1 MATFRPYSPHFIY
14 RWLSD
19 VFAIFNPAG
28 FLDILQW
35 DMLHMAPCLTSDHHH
50 NRLFIK
56 TTGST
61 EVLYMARVHDQIYHW
76 LDWPCTE
83 NIKKL
88 LPNTKKSIS
97 DLTFSPHRSQ
107 EKQWWNAGTDP
118 HDFRNPVPQWWTTGI
133 ASISH
138 FNLDLGENS
147 DSCQPRDN
155 FGLSFYVSPAVAK
168 HLLKWKIKYDQYLKS
183 SVHTTFRDICSHF
196 VKLSGPS
203 CPLSL
208 F

>member
-1 MATFRPYSPHFIY
+1 MSLIGFMATFRPYSPHFIY

-61 EVLYMARVHDQIYHW
+61 EVLYMARVHDQIYHS

-83 NIKKL
+83 NVKKL
-88 LPNTKKSIS
+88 LLNIKKHFRP
-97 DLTFSPHRSQ
+97 DLFPTPFPRKAVMKCRYRS
-107 EKQWWNAGTDP
+107 T
-118 HDFRNPVPQWWTTGI
+118 
-133 ASISH
+133 
-138 FNLDLGENS
+138 
-147 DSCQPRDN
+147 
-155 FGLSFYVSPAVAK
+155 
-168 HLLKWKIKYDQYLKS
+168 
-183 SVHTTFRDICSHF
+183 
-196 VKLSGPS
+196 
-203 CPLSL
+203 
-208 F
+208 

>member
-88 LPNTKKSIS
+88 LPNTKKTFQTWPFSHTVPKRSSDEMQVQIHMISEIRSHNDGRWESHLSHTSI
-97 DLTFSPHRSQ
+97 LILAKIPTL
-107 EKQWWNAGTDP
+107 
-118 HDFRNPVPQWWTTGI
+118 V
-133 ASISH
+133 
-138 FNLDLGENS
+138 NLEITLD
-147 DSCQPRDN
+147 C
-155 FGLSFYVSPAVAK
+155 
-168 HLLKWKIKYDQYLKS
+168 HLMWALPNI
-183 SVHTTFRDICSHF
+183 
-196 VKLSGPS
+196 
-203 CPLSL
+203 
-208 F
+208 

>member
-76 LDWPCTE
+76 LDWPCTV
-83 NIKKL
+83 NIKKM
-88 LPNTKKSIS
+88 LPNIKKKHFRPNLSPTPFPREAVMKCRYRSIW
-97 DLTFSPHRSQ
+97 FQ
-107 EKQWWNAGTDP
+107 K
-118 HDFRNPVPQWWTTGI
+118 
-133 ASISH
+133 
-138 FNLDLGENS
+138 
-147 DSCQPRDN
+147 
-155 FGLSFYVSPAVAK
+155 
-168 HLLKWKIKYDQYLKS
+168 
-183 SVHTTFRDICSHF
+183 
-196 VKLSGPS
+196 SGPTMMDDGNRIYLTLRS
-203 CPLSL
+203 WSWRKFRLLSTSR
-208 F
+208 